1 MQIMGKNLDSKISA
15 VIPTYNRC
23 PYGIDKLKYNP
34 PWWASVSLSNQKNVG
49 EIIFVDDGSTD
60 HTEEVIHEINKRLPV
75 EINYLKNEHNLGL
88 PLSRN
93 KGVKSAEYDKI
104 WFMDDDCVIVNEGT
118 IPKLDYAF
126 EVLKSKGMNVG
137 SISLPVSG
145 NSLESEIVPA
155 DEIGKVGKE
164 TGIMYACN
172 AKFPQE
178 YLTDLEKNYLDKEK
192 NILNPLEVEFSHAV
206 FLCDKNAFNAIGGF
220 SGLPWKNA
228 HTEEAQFLMGLNQ
241 KGYNIFYIPS
251 LDRDF
256 RVFHCRYGDP
266 GFKRIPYD
274 FSVDGISF
282 NQILN
287 ESAVERVGT
296 GCRVPVP
303 EYLHSHVLSE
313 MVTIFKHYDEGVGL
327 KNLQNKYEDIVESRL
342 FPEVING
349 KEIFR
354 RAVAQGISLLEGEGL
369 LSDETKQYLIA
380 KY

>member
-1 MQIMGKNLDSKISA
+1 MEGKLESKISA

-23 PYGIDKLKYNP
+23 PYDIDKLKYNP
-34 PWWASVSLSNQKNVG
+34 PWWASVSLSNQKNIG

-60 HTEEVIHEINKRLPV
+60 YTEEVIHEINRRLPV
-75 EINYLKNEHNLGL
+75 EINYLKNEHNMGL

-93 KGVKSAEYDKI
+93 KGVKSAEYNKI
-104 WFMDDDCVIVNEGT
+104 WFMDDDCVIVNERT

-126 EVLKSKGMNVG
+126 EVLKSKGINVG

-145 NSLESEIVPA
+145 SSLESEIVPA
-155 DEIGKVGKE
+155 NEIGKVGKE

-206 FLCDKNAFNAIGGF
+206 FLCDKKAFNEVGGF
-220 SGLPWKNA
+220 PIIPWKNA
-228 HTEEAQFLMGLNQ
+228 HTEEAQFLMRLN
-241 KGYNIFYIPS
+241 KRGYNIFYIPS

-266 GFKRIPYD
+266 SFKRIPYD

-282 NQILN
+282 NQILE
-287 ESAVERVGT
+287 ESAVGRIGT
-296 GCRVPVP
+296 GCRVSVS

-313 MVTIFKHYDEGVGL
+313 MVTIFKHYGESIGL
-327 KNLQNKYEDIVESRL
+327 KNLQNKYEDIAESRF

-354 RAVAQGISLLEGEGL
+354 SAVAQGMILLEEERL
-369 LSDETKQYLIA
+369 LSNEVKQNLIA